1 LTLAASPL
9 LPLLAAC
16 GTVVG
21 PNYRVPEA
29 AVVKRP
35 EAAAPFLG
43 ASEKP
48 FSQQALPAQW
58 WRLYRDSTLDA
69 LVDQAFTANTDLR
82 VAIANLARARAVL
95 AEAEQLG
102 RPAVD
107 LAAAPGFGRAAGAAS
122 GVNHSLPDRAS
133 YDAGLHVSY
142 QLDLFGKIARA
153 VEAAHADSDSAQAAS
168 DLARVT
174 VAAETTRAY
183 AEACSAGR
191 QIAIARQSVAL
202 QDKFV
207 RSTAQ
212 RVKLGRGTALDN
224 SRALGQRDQLRAA
237 VPPLE
242 AQRRAALY
250 RLAVLTGET
259 PSHFP
264 QSVAACERV
273 PRWTAAIPVGDGA
286 ALLRRRPDIRQA
298 ERTLAAATARI
309 GVATAELYPQISLG
323 LSAGSTGSL
332 SGFGEGN
339 TLRYSLGPLI
349 SWSLPSTSTARA
361 HRAGRSRDARIA
373 GALRRRRAERAARN
387 GNGAD
392 QLCPRARPQCSL
404 EGRTRPER
412 AGLEPGRPFISLR
425 PHRLPDDARRRAHAG
440 RREDAALADTRGA
453 DRGRP
458 DPRSSWRWA
467 AAGKARREGVEHR
480 AVARGDAA
488 LGAHERLDG
497 RRGAAQHL
505 AHRRARRLAADGLA
519 DALHLLLGDGRQAV
533 LGDHRRRRGG
543 WRGRRRRIENK
554 LQPAT
559 SARGKV
565 QARAALGGPNFMAE
579 SPCRRHARAAG

>member
-1 LTLAASPL
+1 MMRIRLLTLAALPL
-9 LPLLAAC
+9 LLAAC
-16 GTVVG
+16 GVVG
-21 PNYRVPEA
+21 PNYQVPESA
-29 AVVKRP
+29 AVKRP

-43 ASEKP
+43 ASEKT
-48 FSQQALPAQW
+48 FSQQALPPQW
-58 WRLYRDSTLDA
+58 WHLYRDSTLDA
-69 LVDQAFTANTDLR
+69 LVDQAFRANTDLR
-82 VAIANLARARAVL
+82 VAAANLARARAVL
-95 AEAEQLG
+95 DETGQLQ
-102 RPAVD
+102 RPGVD
-107 LAAAPGFGRAAGAAS
+107 LSAAPSFGRAAGAAS
-122 GVNHSLPDRAS
+122 GVNHALPDRAS

-153 VEAAHADSDSAQAAS
+153 LEAAQADADAAQAAN

-212 RVKLGRGTALDN
+212 RVQLGRGTALDN

-264 QSVAACERV
+264 QSVASCERL
-273 PRWTAAIPVGDGA
+273 PRLAAAIPVGDGA

-298 ERTLAAATARI
+298 ERTLAAGSARI

-323 LSAGSTGSL
+323 LSAGSTGAL

-361 HRAGRSRDARIA
+361 HIAQAQA
-373 GALRRRRAERAARN
+373 GAAASLARFDGVVLNALRETETGLTVYARELDRNAALKAARDQSALASTQAARLFRFGRTDFLTTLDAERTLAASE
-387 GNGAD
+387 A
-392 QLCPRARPQCSL
+392 AVAAS
-404 EGRTRPER
+404 
-412 AGLEPGRPFISLR
+412 
-425 PHRLPDDARRRAHAG
+425 
-440 RREDAALADTRGA
+440 DAALATDQ
-453 DRGRP
+453 
-458 DPRSSWRWA
+458 
-467 AAGKARREGVEHR
+467 VN
-480 AVARGDAA
+480 
-488 LGAHERLDG
+488 LFL
-497 RRGAAQHL
+497 
-505 AHRRARRLAADGLA
+505 
-519 DALHLLLGDGRQAV
+519 
-533 LGDHRRRRGG
+533 
-543 WRGRRRRIENK
+543 
-554 LQPAT
+554 
-559 SARGKV
+559 
-565 QARAALGGPNFMAE
+565 ALGGGWE
-579 SPCRRHARAAG
+579 

>member
-1 LTLAASPL
+1 MMRTRPLILAALPL
-9 LPLLAAC
+9 LLAAC

-21 PNYRVPEA
+21 PDYRVPET
-29 AVVKRP
+29 AVIKRP

-69 LVDQAFTANTDLR
+69 LIDQAFTANTDLR
-82 VAIANLARARAVL
+82 VAAANLARAQAVVT
-95 AEAEQLG
+95 EAEQLN

-107 LAAAPGFGRAAGAAS
+107 LSAAPGFGRAAGAAG
-122 GVNHSLPDRAS
+122 GVNHALPDRAS

-153 VEAAHADSDSAQAAS
+153 VEAAHADADSAQAAG

-202 QDKFV
+202 QDNFV

-259 PSHFP
+259 PSHFS
-264 QSVAACERV
+264 QSVAACEHV
-273 PRWTAAIPVGDGA
+273 PRLVGAIPVGDGA

-298 ERTLAAATARI
+298 ERLLAAGTARI

-349 SWSLPSTSTARA
+349 SWSLPSTSSARA
-361 HRAGRSRDARIA
+361 HIAQAEAGTA
-373 GALRRRRAERAARN
+373 
-387 GNGAD
+387 
-392 QLCPRARPQCSL
+392 
-404 EGRTRPER
+404 
-412 AGLEPGRPFISLR
+412 
-425 PHRLPDDARRRAHAG
+425 
-440 RREDAALADTRGA
+440 AALARFDGVVLNALRETETALSNYAREL
-453 DRGRP
+453 DRNAALKAARDQSALASNQAGRLYRFGRT
-458 DPRSSWRWA
+458 DFLTTLDAERTLASTEA
-467 AAGKARREGVEHR
+467 
-480 AVARGDAA
+480 AVAASEAA
-488 LGAHERLDG
+488 L
-497 RRGAAQHL
+497 
-505 AHRRARRLAADGLA
+505 
-519 DALHLLLGDGRQAV
+519 
-533 LGDHRRRRGG
+533 
-543 WRGRRRRIENK
+543 
-554 LQPAT
+554 AT
-559 SARGKV
+559 DQV
-565 QARAALGGPNFMAE
+565 TLFLALGG
-579 SPCRRHARAAG
+579 GW

>member
-1 LTLAASPL
+1 MMRIRSVTLAALPL
-9 LPLLAAC
+9 LLAAC
-16 GTVVG
+16 GVVG
-21 PNYRVPEA
+21 PDYRVPETA
-29 AVVKRP
+29 AVKRP

-48 FSQQALPAQW
+48 FSQQALPPQW
-58 WRLYRDSTLDA
+58 WHLYRDSTLDT
-69 LVDQAFTANTDLR
+69 LVDQAFRANTDLR
-82 VAIANLARARAVL
+82 VAAANLARARAVL
-95 AEAEQLG
+95 DETGQLQ
-102 RPAVD
+102 RPGVD
-107 LAAAPGFGRAAGAAS
+107 LSAAPSFGRAAGAAS

-153 VEAAHADSDSAQAAS
+153 LEAAQADADVAQAAS

-212 RVKLGRGTALDN
+212 RVQLGRGTALDN

-264 QSVAACERV
+264 QSVAACERA
-273 PRWTAAIPVGDGA
+273 PRLAAAIPVGDGA

-298 ERTLAAATARI
+298 ERTLAAGSARI

-323 LSAGSTGSL
+323 LSAGSTGAL
-332 SGFGEGN
+332 SGFGDGN

-361 HRAGRSRDARIA
+361 HIAQAQAGATASLARFDGVVLNALRETETALTVYARELDRNAALTAARDQSALASNQAARLFRFGRSDF
-373 GALRRRRAERAARN
+373 LTTLDAERTLAASE
-387 GNGAD
+387 A
-392 QLCPRARPQCSL
+392 AVAAS
-404 EGRTRPER
+404 
-412 AGLEPGRPFISLR
+412 
-425 PHRLPDDARRRAHAG
+425 
-440 RREDAALADTRGA
+440 DAALATDQ
-453 DRGRP
+453 
-458 DPRSSWRWA
+458 
-467 AAGKARREGVEHR
+467 VN
-480 AVARGDAA
+480 
-488 LGAHERLDG
+488 LFL
-497 RRGAAQHL
+497 
-505 AHRRARRLAADGLA
+505 
-519 DALHLLLGDGRQAV
+519 
-533 LGDHRRRRGG
+533 
-543 WRGRRRRIENK
+543 
-554 LQPAT
+554 
-559 SARGKV
+559 
-565 QARAALGGPNFMAE
+565 ALGGGWE
-579 SPCRRHARAAG
+579 

>member
-1 LTLAASPL
+1 MMRTRSLTMAALPL
-9 LPLLAAC
+9 LLAAC

-21 PNYRVPEA
+21 PDYRVPET
-29 AVVKRP
+29 AVVKRLD
-35 EAAAPFLG
+35 AAAPFLG
-43 ASEKP
+43 AGEKP
-48 FSQQALPAQW
+48 FSQGALPAQW
-58 WRLYRDSTLDA
+58 WRLYRDGTLDA

-82 VAIANLARARAVL
+82 VAAANLARAQAVV
-95 AEAEQLG
+95 AEAEQSG

-122 GVNHSLPDRAS
+122 GVNHALPDRAS

-259 PSHFP
+259 PSRFP
-264 QSVAACERV
+264 QAVAACEQV
-273 PRWTAAIPVGDGA
+273 PRLAEAIPVGDGA

-298 ERTLAAATARI
+298 ERLLAAGTARI

-339 TLRYSLGPLI
+339 TLRYSFGPLI
-349 SWSLPSTSTARA
+349 SWSLPSTSSARA
-361 HRAGRSRDARIA
+361 HIAQAEAGTAASLARFDGVVLNALRETETALTNYARELDRNAALKAARDQSALASNQAGRLYRFGRTDF
-373 GALRRRRAERAARN
+373 LTTLDAERTLASTEAAV
-387 GNGAD
+387 A
-392 QLCPRARPQCSL
+392 AS
-404 EGRTRPER
+404 
-412 AGLEPGRPFISLR
+412 
-425 PHRLPDDARRRAHAG
+425 
-440 RREDAALADTRGA
+440 DAALATDQVT
-453 DRGRP
+453 
-458 DPRSSWRWA
+458 
-467 AAGKARREGVEHR
+467 
-480 AVARGDAA
+480 
-488 LGAHERLDG
+488 LFL
-497 RRGAAQHL
+497 
-505 AHRRARRLAADGLA
+505 
-519 DALHLLLGDGRQAV
+519 
-533 LGDHRRRRGG
+533 
-543 WRGRRRRIENK
+543 
-554 LQPAT
+554 
-559 SARGKV
+559 
-565 QARAALGGPNFMAE
+565 ALGG
-579 SPCRRHARAAG
+579 GW